1 MSKIDIR
8 AGDVILS
15 SGSQDSQ
22 VRIQKFINS
31 QWNGVSIV
39 IPWTNSNRLVLLES
53 TQIPICE
60 DIVSGTM
67 ISGVQIV
74 DLQQKLDRYPG
85 KLVHRSL
92 VPALDL
98 DRLSLLA
105 QFVKSTWGIPF
116 NDSPYDAARAFYRR
130 NSQVSINTFF
140 CAELVATAY
149 QQLGILMSPPHG
161 RNANNY
167 IPGDFSEEQ
176 ELLDLDRRY
185 LFASQH
191 SIDSF
196 I

>member
-22 VRIQKFINS
+22 VRIQKFMNS
-31 QWNGVSIV
+31 QWNGASIV
-39 IPWTNSNRLVLLES
+39 IPWANSDRLVLLES
-53 TQIPICE
+53 VQIPICE
-60 DIVSGTM
+60 DIISGAM
-67 ISGVQIV
+67 ISGVQVV
-74 DLQQKLDRYPG
+74 DLHQKLDRYPG

-98 DRLSLLA
+98 DRLNLLN
-105 QFVKSTWGIPF
+105 QFVKSTWGTPF
-116 NDSPYDAARAFYRR
+116 NDSPYYLLRAFHRR
-130 NSQVSINTFF
+130 NFQLSIDTFF

-149 QQLGILMSPPHG
+149 QELGILLPPPQG

-176 ELLDLDRRY
+176 ELLDLDT
-185 LFASQH
+185 AK
-191 SIDSF
+191 
-196 I
+196 